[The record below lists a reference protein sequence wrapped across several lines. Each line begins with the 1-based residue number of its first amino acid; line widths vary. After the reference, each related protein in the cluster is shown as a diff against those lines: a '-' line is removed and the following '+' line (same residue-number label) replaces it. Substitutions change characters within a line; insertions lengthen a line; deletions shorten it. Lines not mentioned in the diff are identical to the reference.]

1 MSIYQVGIIGCGK
14 PWRSEGATGF
24 GMSHAHAQ
32 GYNASPDCKIVAL
45 ADISEENARAFQTK
59 HGGDRIYTDYH
70 TMLAQEQLDIVSI
83 STWPHLH
90 APMVIDCAEAGVK
103 AIHCEKPMA
112 PTFGEA
118 KRMVEACERNGVQLT
133 FNHQRRFNQ
142 PFRKARELVRAGA
155 IGTLQ
160 RIEATCDNL
169 MDWGTHWFDM
179 CFFLND
185 ETPVE
190 WVIGQIEGRG
200 SKQIFGLL
208 CEGQGISHFQFQ
220 NSVTGLLITGTNA
233 QPRLGIRLSGTSGVL
248 EIGASE
254 EAPLRLLGAGQGWST
269 VAVDEGMH
277 GLDKVGLG
285 VLDLVDALKTGREP
299 ELAARRALRAT
310 ELIFA
315 TYESSRRRG
324 RIDLPL
330 TIEDSP
336 FLSMV
341 EAGEMVTDA

>member
-1 MSIYQVGIIGCGK
+1 MSYQVGIIGCGK

-32 GYNASPDCKIVAL
+32 GYNASLDCKIVAL
-45 ADISEENARAFQTK
+45 ADISEENARAFQEK
-59 HGGDRIYTDYH
+59 NGGDRIYTSYH

-90 APMVIDCAEAGVK
+90 APMVIDCAAAGVK

-179 CFFLND
+179 CCFLND

-200 SKQIFGLL
+200 SKKIFGLL

-220 NSVTGLLITGTNA
+220 NGVTGLLITGTNA
-233 QPRLGIRLSGTSGVL
+233 QPRLGIRLSGTDGVL

-254 EAPLRLLGAGQGWST
+254 EAPLRLLGAGQGWTT

-341 EAGEMVTDA
+341 EAGTLATDA